1 MRRILSI
8 MIFFVTLAGAEE
20 CTQLESAFDALD
32 QEYRMARTIKSPTAR
47 YDYYYRYLSK
57 GTELMARCRSDQ
69 RNYKYAEIVRK
80 LRMAQR
86 DMQGL
91 RQRVIEEQWQ
101 INDVKPIIKYVY
113 RNCSYPSR

>member
-1 MRRILSI
+1 
-8 MIFFVTLAGAEE
+8 MIFFATLASAEE

-32 QEYRMARTIKSPTAR
+32 QDYRKARTIKSPTTR
-47 YDYYYRYLSK
+47 YEYYYRYLFK

-69 RNYKYAEIVRK
+69 RNYKYTEVVRK
-80 LRMAQR
+80 LRRAQR

-101 INDVKPIIKYVY
+101 INNVKPIIKYVY
-113 RNCSYPSR
+113 WDCGYPSR